1 MVSCLLPDSRET
13 KTNKINARQIWNQLK
28 INLLY
33 HIWNQFELIKIR
45 FHIKS
50 LFWENVY
57 TTLDIEMFSMSS
69 IRFDSILVTCVF
81 MDHVH
86 VPHHVPH
93 HNHHILIILTVA
105 HVLAV
110 VIIWETSGRLSWALC
125 AMNLKDYVIFI
136 TVNNDK
142 TNININNIIS
152 VALTNFIVSSN

>member
-1 MVSCLLPDSRET
+1 MVSCPLPGSRET

-57 TTLDIEMFSMSS
+57 TTLDIEMFSLSS

-86 VPHHVPH
+86 VPHHVL
-93 HNHHILIILTVA
+93 HILIILTVA

-125 AMNLKDYVIFI
+125 AMNLKDYVIII
-136 TVNNDK
+136 TVNNKK